1 MIDPMEFLKE
11 KIAAA
16 NLTQDSLAIKIG
28 MNPSTLYRKIKGGG
42 EGFTVGEIHRLVDEL
57 HLSDKDAQAIFLS

>member
-1 MIDPMEFLKE
+1 MIDPMDFLKE

-28 MNPSTLYRKIKGGG
+28 MNPSTLYRKIKSGG

>member
-1 MIDPMEFLKE
+1 MIDPMDFLKE

-16 NLTQDSLAIKIG
+16 NLTQDSLAINIG